1 MTRFAHLSR
10 LLSWNRRD
18 RRTVPCHVLPHSIG
32 KVGLRMDKTDS
43 RYGAYIAVLE
53 EELIPAMGCTEPI
66 AIALAAARARDLAGG
81 IPDRLELEVSGSIV
95 KNAKSVVVPH
105 TGGLKGI
112 EAAAAAG
119 VVAGDADA
127 WLEVIAAVD
136 EQKIARIVEY
146 LAEAPI
152 EVRRAETDLDFD
164 LVVHAYRSVD
174 GRTHSGTVR
183 IAEYHTNIVCEQCD
197 GVVLREVPLAEGG
210 ATAGDLTDRTL
221 LSMEGIWDFAMT
233 VDIDDIRDVI
243 GRQIAC
249 NSAIAQEG
257 LSGDWGA
264 NIGSVLLSAYG
275 DDVKV
280 RACALAAAGSDAR
293 MSGCELPVVINSGS
307 GNQGL
312 TASMP
317 VIEYARHLGADE
329 ETLYRALVLSN
340 LCAIHQKTG
349 IGRLSAFCGAVCAG
363 AAAGA
368 GIAYLNGGGYKEAVH
383 AVVNAL
389 SIVSGIVCDGA
400 KPSCAAKIAMSVN
413 AGILGYEMYRAG
425 QQFYDGDGIVK
436 KGVENTIESVCRV
449 GREGMRA
456 TNDEII
462 RIMLGA

>member
-1 MTRFAHLSR
+1 ME
-10 LLSWNRRD
+10 
-18 RRTVPCHVLPHSIG
+18 
-32 KVGLRMDKTDS
+32 KTDS

-127 WLEVIAAVD
+127 WLEVIAKVD
-136 EQKIARIVEY
+136 EEKIARIVEY
-146 LAEAPI
+146 LAKTPI
-152 EVRRAETDLDFD
+152 EVRRADTDLDFD
-164 LVVHAYRSVD
+164 LVVHAYRDSD

-197 GVVLREVPLAEGG
+197 GVVLREVPLAEDGE
-210 ATAGDLTDRTL
+210 TAGDLTDRTQ

-329 ETLYRALVLSN
+329 EKLYRALVLSN

-462 RIMLGA
+462 RIMLGS

>member
-1 MTRFAHLSR
+1 ME
-10 LLSWNRRD
+10 
-18 RRTVPCHVLPHSIG
+18 
-32 KVGLRMDKTDS
+32 KTDS

-81 IPDRLELEVSGSIV
+81 LPDRLELEVSGSIV

-127 WLEVIAAVD
+127 WLEVIANVD
-136 EQKIARIVEY
+136 EEKIARIVEY
-146 LAEAPI
+146 LAKAPI
-152 EVRRAETDLDFD
+152 EVRRADTDLDFD
-164 LVVHAYRSVD
+164 LVVHAYRD
-174 GRTHSGTVR
+174 ANGRTHSGSVR

-197 GVVLREVPLAEGG
+197 GVVLREVPLAEDGE
-210 ATAGDLTDRTL
+210 TAGDLTDRTL
-221 LSMEGIWDFAMT
+221 LSMEDIWDFAMT

-368 GIAYLNGGGYKEAVH
+368 GIAYLSGGGYKEAVH

-462 RIMLGA
+462 RIMLGS

>member
-1 MTRFAHLSR
+1 
-10 LLSWNRRD
+10 
-18 RRTVPCHVLPHSIG
+18 
-32 KVGLRMDKTDS
+32 MDKTDS

-66 AIALAAARARDLAGG
+66 AIALAAARARDLVGG

-275 DDVKV
+275 DDVKA